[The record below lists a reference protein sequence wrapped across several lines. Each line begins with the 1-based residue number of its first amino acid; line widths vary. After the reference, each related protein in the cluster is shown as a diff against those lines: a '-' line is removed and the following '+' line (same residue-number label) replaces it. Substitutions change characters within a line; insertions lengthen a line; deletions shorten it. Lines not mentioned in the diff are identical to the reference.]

1 MTFFFIKKA
10 FFDGWDNFIG
20 LVVLNLG
27 YLLVLL
33 AIYGGLELL
42 AVSTLAGIFV
52 LLIALALHSFYT
64 GALSYQTKEFAWYS
78 RPGFAY
84 FKSSFKVIWRH
95 ALLHFGINALLI
107 TMIFF
112 VIPFYIAYNTLF
124 GFVVAVV
131 VFWVTVV
138 LALAMFY
145 YYPLAIQMPEDKPFK
160 SLKKGLMLV
169 ADNLWFSLFFAIY
182 HIVNLIFTVIFAT
195 IMPGVAGIQ
204 LSRQVAVK
212 LLIYKY
218 DYLEENPDANR
229 KKIPWDTLLFDEQ
242 EKVGTRTLRG
252 MIFPWKE

>member
-1 MTFFFIKKA
+1 
-10 FFDGWDNFIG
+10 
-20 LVVLNLG
+20 
-27 YLLVLL
+27 
-33 AIYGGLELL
+33 
-42 AVSTLAGIFV
+42 
-52 LLIALALHSFYT
+52 
-64 GALSYQTKEFAWYS
+64 
-78 RPGFAY
+78 
-84 FKSSFKVIWRH
+84 
-95 ALLHFGINALLI
+95 
-107 TMIFF
+107 
-112 VIPFYIAYNTLF
+112 
-124 GFVVAVV
+124 VV

-218 DYLEENPDANR
+218 DYLEGNPDANR